1 MITISSI
8 VTKARVGAD
17 TSPIIA
23 GRELVMEKKVL
34 VAVNPDSVA
43 YHSIFYGIQLA
54 ARIDS
59 SLSLIVVPSSKSPS
73 SARGSKVVTQ
83 DFDGSQYPWL
93 DRVLNESQQ
102 AGVRLEIFF
111 SPGDL
116 FDELITFVRSQPSI
130 QFIVIASPQDS
141 GGKEGSNP
149 GPQLMHLRSEFQGE
163 ILLVQKGGH
172 MNRVS
177 DLHL

>member
-1 MITISSI
+1 M
-8 VTKARVGAD
+8 G
-17 TSPIIA
+17 
-23 GRELVMEKKVL
+23 KKVL

-54 ARIDS
+54 ARIES
-59 SLSLIVVPSSKSPS
+59 SLSLIVVSSSKSPS
-73 SARGSKVVTQ
+73 SARGSTDVTQ
-83 DFDGSQYPWL
+83 DFDSSQCPWL

-102 AGVRLEIFF
+102 AGVKLEIFF
-111 SPGDL
+111 SSGDL

-130 QFIVIASPQDS
+130 QFIVLASPQDS
-141 GGKEGSNP
+141 GGKEGSSP
-149 GPQLMHLRSEFQGE
+149 GPQLKHLHSEFQGE

-172 MNRVS
+172 ITRVS

>member
-1 MITISSI
+1 M
-8 VTKARVGAD
+8 G
-17 TSPIIA
+17 
-23 GRELVMEKKVL
+23 KKVL
-34 VAVNPDSVA
+34 VAVNSDSVA

-59 SLSLIVVPSSKSPS
+59 SLSLIVVSASKGPSNT
-73 SARGSKVVTQ
+73 RGSQFVTQ
-83 DFDGSQYPWL
+83 DFDTSQCPWL

-102 AGVRLEIFF
+102 AGVKLEIFF
-111 SPGDL
+111 SSGDL

-130 QFIVIASPQDS
+130 QFIVMAAHHDS
-141 GGKEGSNP
+141 AGKEGSSL
-149 GPQLMHLRSEFQGE
+149 GPQLRRLHSEFAGE

-172 MNRVS
+172 ITRVS

>member
-1 MITISSI
+1 M
-8 VTKARVGAD
+8 G
-17 TSPIIA
+17 
-23 GRELVMEKKVL
+23 KKVL

-59 SLSLIVVPSSKSPS
+59 SLSLIVVSSSKG
-73 SARGSKVVTQ
+73 ANNTRGSKFVTQ
-83 DFDGSQYPWL
+83 DFDTSQCPWL

-102 AGVRLEIFF
+102 AGVKLELFF
-111 SPGDL
+111 SSGDL

-130 QFIVIASPQDS
+130 QFIVIASPKDS
-141 GGKEGSNP
+141 GGKEGSSP
-149 GPQLMHLRSEFQGE
+149 GPQLRRLHSEFEGE

-172 MNRVS
+172 ITRVS

>member
-1 MITISSI
+1 MS
-8 VTKARVGAD
+8 VDG
-17 TSPIIA
+17 
-23 GRELVMEKKVL
+23 ELDMGKKVL

-59 SLSLIVVPSSKSPS
+59 SLSLIAVSSSKSPS
-73 SARGSKVVTQ
+73 KARGSKDATQ
-83 DFDGSQYPWL
+83 DFDTSQCPWL
-93 DRVLNESQQ
+93 DRVVNESQQ
-102 AGVRLEIFF
+102 AGVKLEIFF
-111 SPGDL
+111 SSGDL

-130 QFIVIASPQDS
+130 QFIVLASPPNS
-141 GGKEGSNP
+141 GGKEGSSP
-149 GPQLMHLRSEFQGE
+149 GPHLRHLHSEFQGE

-172 MNRVS
+172 ITRVS

>member
-1 MITISSI
+1 M
-8 VTKARVGAD
+8 G
-17 TSPIIA
+17 
-23 GRELVMEKKVL
+23 KKVL

-59 SLSLIVVPSSKSPS
+59 PLSLIVVSSSKSLS
-73 SARGSKVVTQ
+73 NITGSKVVTQ
-83 DFDGSQYPWL
+83 DFDSSQCPWL

-102 AGVRLEIFF
+102 AGVKLEIFF
-111 SPGDL
+111 SSGDL
-116 FDELITFVRSQPSI
+116 IDELITFVRSQPSI
-130 QFIVIASPQDS
+130 QFIVLASPQDS
-141 GGKEGSNP
+141 GAKEGSSP
-149 GPQLMHLRSEFQGE
+149 GPQLRRLHNEFAGE

-172 MNRVS
+172 ITRVS